1 METTE
6 LIWMDGKL
14 IPWNEAQV
22 HVLTHSLHYGAA
34 VFEGVRCYNTPK
46 GTAIFRLKEHT
57 ERLLYSADAIKME
70 VPYSLEALMQATV
83 DTVRENELESGYIR
97 PILFYGYGKM
107 GLNPTGAPTRSVIAC
122 WPWGKYLAHDAVD
135 VKISSYVRIHPK
147 TSVTD
152 AKISGHYV
160 NSIMAVQEL
169 AGTKYH
175 EALFL
180 DYEGY
185 VAEGPGENLFIV
197 KDGVFYTPK
206 LGNVLGGITRDT
218 VMTMLRD
225 QGHEV
230 REERLRP
237 EDVFDADEAF
247 FTGTAA
253 EVTGINSIDDHV
265 FGEPG
270 MGPMTTKLKAD
281 YLALVGGENPDYDHY
296 LTYVQ

>member
-22 HVLTHSLHYGAA
+22 HVLTHTMHYGAGA
-34 VFEGVRCYNTPK
+34 FEGIRCYKTPK
-46 GTAIFRLKEHT
+46 GTAIFRLKEHI
-57 ERLLYSADAIKME
+57 ERLIYSADAIKME
-70 VPYSLEALMQATV
+70 VPYSVDELVQACV
-83 DTVRENELESGYIR
+83 DTVRENKLEAGYIR

-107 GLNPTGAPTRSVIAC
+107 GLNPTGAPTRSVVAC

-135 VKISSYVRIHPK
+135 VKISSYIRIHPK
-147 TSVTD
+147 SSVTD
-152 AKISGHYV
+152 AKICGHYV

-180 DYEGY
+180 DHQGN
-185 VAEGPGENLFIV
+185 VAEGPGENIFIV
-197 KDGVFYTPK
+197 KDDVFYTPK

-218 VMTMLRD
+218 VMQFLRD
-225 QGHEV
+225 QGHTV
-230 REERLRP
+230 EEKVLKP
-237 EDVFDADEAF
+237 EDIFEADEAF

-253 EVTGINSIDDHV
+253 EVTGINSIDDRQ
-265 FGEPG
+265 FGAAG
-270 MGPMTTKLKAD
+270 MGPKTTQLKTD

-296 LTYVQ
+296 LTYV